1 LIALISLA
9 ALSLSEVAS
18 AFVATG
24 GKWPQP
30 GGLGSPVEISY
41 SYQNI
46 FDGALKMPNGEPLP
60 ARLIRESIED
70 ALSLWASV
78 APLTFIE
85 VEDDGLAY
93 FEGSSRYGDIRFRHV
108 YINGPDPPPPAQP
121 IAKAQAYFPYG
132 GSQLAGDVEFDDSD
146 PWQEVGTLPQPD
158 ILGATVHE
166 LGHALGLNHTSI
178 STANMYWIFRRYSGP
193 GTASLH
199 SDDIAGIRF
208 IYGAGQGQV
217 IPLARIPEPGT
228 LSLLLLGLITAF
240 FSRRRFR

>member
-1 LIALISLA
+1 
-9 ALSLSEVAS
+9 
-18 AFVATG
+18 
-24 GKWPQP
+24 
-30 GGLGSPVEISY
+30 
-41 SYQNI
+41 
-46 FDGALKMPNGEPLP
+46 
-60 ARLIRESIED
+60 LIRESIED
-70 ALSLWASV
+70 ALGLWASV

-108 YINGPDPPPPAQP
+108 YINGPEPPPPAQP
-121 IAKAQAYFPYG
+121 IAKAQANFPYG

-166 LGHALGLNHTSI
+166 VGHALGLNHTSI

-228 LSLLLLGLITAF
+228 LSLLLFGLIALVF
-240 FSRRRFR
+240 RRRLR